1 MCHKGAH
8 AIPHIVQVSKQSL
21 LTTEL
26 RESEVCPTSST
37 KPLTLPGPDPAAEMP
52 WIVHRLLPP
61 LSRAPEHPSQ
71 AGATK
76 LRGDIPPEQIWEFIQ
91 KPYYITLIKIPTL

>member
-26 RESEVCPTSST
+26 GESEVCPTSPQS
-37 KPLTLPGPDPAAEMP
+37 P
-52 WIVHRLLPP
+52 
-61 LSRAPEHPSQ
+61 
-71 AGATK
+71 
-76 LRGDIPPEQIWEFIQ
+76 
-91 KPYYITLIKIPTL
+91 